1 MVSGGD
7 QWSLG
12 VISGHWG
19 GQWSLCAVTS
29 QYGLASGHWG
39 AHWSLGDVQWSLG

>member
-1 MVSGGD
+1 MVLG
-7 QWSLG
+7 WS
-12 VISGHWG
+12 VDSWG
-19 GQWSLCAVTS
+19 GQWSLGAVTG